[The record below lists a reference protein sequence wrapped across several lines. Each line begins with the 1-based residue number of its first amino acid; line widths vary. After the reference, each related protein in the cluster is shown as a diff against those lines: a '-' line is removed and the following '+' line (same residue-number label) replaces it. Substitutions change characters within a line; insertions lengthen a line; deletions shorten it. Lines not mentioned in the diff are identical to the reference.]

1 MKCKAIQYRG
11 FIKLSEFE
19 VEFLIHAQKEILIT
33 GLIKR
38 EAAAASQ
45 IKPVIIKLLQLNF
58 IILKENR
65 LTITQR
71 GLAYLNKLQGI
82 NND

>member
-1 MKCKAIQYRG
+1 MKCKNQYRG
-11 FIKLSEFE
+11 FIRLTEFE
-19 VEFLIHAQKEILIT
+19 VEFLIHSQKEILIT

-45 IKPVIIKLLQLNF
+45 IKPVISKLLQFNF

-65 LTITQR
+65 LTITQQ
-71 GLAYLNKLQGI
+71 GLAYLKDI